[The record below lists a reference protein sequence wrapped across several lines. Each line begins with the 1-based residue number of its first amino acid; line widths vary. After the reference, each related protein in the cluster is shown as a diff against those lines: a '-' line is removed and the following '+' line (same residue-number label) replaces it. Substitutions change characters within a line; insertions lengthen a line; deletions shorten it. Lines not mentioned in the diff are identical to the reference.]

1 MQTYTVA
8 LPLVL
13 TLALLS
19 PQTSTALNVRTAP
32 DVSAEVVRES
42 QENIQI
48 HDGFVAQEQ
57 KDIKKEKEVHANKDL
72 SAMQV
77 KTAPDVS
84 AEVARESQENIQIH
98 DGFASQEQQDI
109 KKEKEVHSNKD
120 LSAMHVGSWVVALDH
135 DLKTHMLIQTQAKN
149 TSLLELKGCG
159 DLVCPGTF
167 TVTEEGGNCYCV
179 NPDIVVEKEIG
190 ATGSSGGALSTFCPK
205 VWCFPTMCSKPEV
218 APTTTNGMCCPT
230 CPA

>member
-1 MQTYTVA
+1 MKISPAVMRS
-8 LPLVL
+8 V
-13 TLALLS
+13 LALAFLGLH
-19 PQTSTALNVRTAP
+19 TTTALN
-32 DVSAEVVRES
+32 
-42 QENIQI
+42 
-48 HDGFVAQEQ
+48 
-57 KDIKKEKEVHANKDL
+57 
-72 SAMQV
+72 V

-84 AEVARESQENIQIH
+84 AEVARESQQNIQIH
-98 DGFASQEQQDI
+98 DGFLNQEQKDI
-109 KKEKEVHSNKD
+109 KQEKQVHSNKD
-120 LSAMHVGSWVVALDH
+120 LTALQVGSWVVALDR
-135 DLKTHMLIQTQAKN
+135 DMKTRMLVQRDARHGSFITM
-149 TSLLELKGCG
+149 TGCS

-218 APTTTNGMCCPT
+218 APTTTNGMCCAT